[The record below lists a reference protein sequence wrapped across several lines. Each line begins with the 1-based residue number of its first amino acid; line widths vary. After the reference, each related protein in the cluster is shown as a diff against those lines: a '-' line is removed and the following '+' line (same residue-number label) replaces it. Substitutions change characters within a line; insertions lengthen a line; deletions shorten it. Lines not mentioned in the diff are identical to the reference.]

1 MDSANL
7 LLYGLAVS
15 LVAAIVIERVRWP
28 SKACPTLNVATPA
41 LHNQLFVQLDGI
53 PSVGPSGPLL
63 SYYGAAKFILHARSM
78 VQQGYDLV
86 RRPPKISCLVAH
98 LEASTKTNSLEYR

>member
-1 MDSANL
+1 MDSASL

-15 LVAAIVIERVRWP
+15 LVAAIVIERIRWP
-28 SKACPTLNVATPA
+28 SKACPTLIVAILTP
-41 LHNQLFVQLDGI
+41 HDQPFVQLDGI

-86 RRPPKISCLVAH
+86 RPPVKIFCFVGSPR
-98 LEASTKTNSLEYR
+98 S